1 MGATTRSPAACRYVI
16 WSVWFA
22 GGCQVARGAS
32 VRGSRAARQTV
43 EALASAQ
50 SAMEVRRCLPA
61 PAASSSSSSQK
72 KGDLGTGCEEGAR
85 LAPSGPA
92 VSALRV
98 LPLSRWSVEA

>member
-1 MGATTRSPAACRYVI
+1 M
-16 WSVWFA
+16 
-22 GGCQVARGAS
+22 ARGAS
-32 VRGSRAARQTV
+32 VCGSRAARQTV
-43 EALASAQ
+43 EALAAQ

-61 PAASSSSSSQK
+61 AAAAASSSSQK

>member
-50 SAMEVRRCLPA
+50 SAMEVRRCLPPA
-61 PAASSSSSSQK
+61 AASSSSSSQK